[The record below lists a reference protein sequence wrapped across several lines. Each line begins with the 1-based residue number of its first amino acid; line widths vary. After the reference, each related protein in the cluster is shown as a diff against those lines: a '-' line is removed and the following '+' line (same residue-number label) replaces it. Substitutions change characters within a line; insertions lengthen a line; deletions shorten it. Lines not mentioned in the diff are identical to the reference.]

1 MFNSSIGRKVAMALS
16 GVFLIVFLAQHFL
29 INITSVFSEEIF
41 NLLSHFM
48 GNNPLVQFVLQP
60 ILIAG
65 VLFHFIMGFVLDW
78 QNRKARPVSYAM
90 YKGSKNSMFVS
101 RNMIISGIVVLSFLG
116 LHFYDF
122 WIPEMDYK
130 YIKSLPEDPNRYFKE
145 LVHRFENPFRVG
157 LYCFSFVFLALHLVH
172 GLSSSTQSKFLLAS
186 LAMRSLG
193 TCTSHTCIWCTCP
206 KDFATKRV
214 KICNCETG
222 FEAGRSSFMRLVS
235 PA

>member
-1 MFNSSIGRKVAMALS
+1 MITTPQLLC
-16 GVFLIVFLAQHFL
+16 VFLIVFLAQHFL

-78 QNRKARPVSYAM
+78 QNRKAIQVSYAM

-122 WIPEMDYK
+122 WIPEMEYK
-130 YIKSLPEDPNRYFKE
+130 YIEFKPDDPNRYHHE
-145 LVHRFENPFRVG
+145 LVEKFQDPIKVVF
-157 LYCFSFVFLALHLVH
+157 YCVSFVFLALHLVH
-172 GLSSSTQSKFLLAS
+172 GLASSTQSLGASNKYSSLIKRISYSFGIVVPLGFCFIALYHFL
-186 LAMRSLG
+186 
-193 TCTSHTCIWCTCP
+193 SH
-206 KDFATKRV
+206 
-214 KICNCETG
+214 
-222 FEAGRSSFMRLVS
+222 
-235 PA
+235 